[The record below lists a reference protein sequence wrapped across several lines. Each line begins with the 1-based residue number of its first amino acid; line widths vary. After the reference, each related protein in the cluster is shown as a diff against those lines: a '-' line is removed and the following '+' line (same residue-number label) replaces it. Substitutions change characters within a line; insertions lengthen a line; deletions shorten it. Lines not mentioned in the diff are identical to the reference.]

1 MLILILG
8 LKHNIKV
15 QEVQNDSAGNEE
27 GYRNEYQGRSLWG
40 EAWHRYK
47 KNKVAVAGLVVV
59 IALLIIALGTIV
71 IDLATHESVYNELV
85 LKQDIYRKLAKPSMQ
100 HIFGCDE
107 YGRDIFFRMVWG
119 TRYSLFI
126 GVSSILFALAIGLVL
141 GSIAGYYGGKIDN
154 FIMRIMDVFLSIP
167 SMVMAIAVVTALGTG
182 TFNLVLSIAIPQ
194 IPRLARIVR
203 ASVMTVRDRE
213 FIESARA
220 VGANDRL
227 IITQYVLPNAMAPI
241 IVQTSLYIGQ
251 AILAIAGLSF
261 LGIGIQPPT
270 PEWGSIL
277 NAARTYMRQAWHISL
292 IPGLVIMFTVLSL
305 NAAGDG
311 LRDALDPKLKN

>member
-1 MLILILG
+1 
-8 LKHNIKV
+8 
-15 QEVQNDSAGNEE
+15 
-27 GYRNEYQGRSLWG
+27 
-40 EAWHRYK
+40 
-47 KNKVAVAGLVVV
+47 
-59 IALLIIALGTIV
+59 
-71 IDLATHESVYNELV
+71 
-85 LKQDIYRKLAKPSMQ
+85 
-100 HIFGCDE
+100 
-107 YGRDIFFRMVWG
+107 
-119 TRYSLFI
+119 
-126 GVSSILFALAIGLVL
+126 
-141 GSIAGYYGGKIDN
+141 
-154 FIMRIMDVFLSIP
+154 
-167 SMVMAIAVVTALGTG
+167 MVMAIAVVTALGTG

-227 IITQYVLPNAMAPI
+227 IVTKYVLPNAMAPI

>member
-1 MLILILG
+1 MTQQG
-8 LKHNIKV
+8 MKK
-15 QEVQNDSAGNEE
+15 ATGM
-27 GYRNEYQGRSLWG
+27 NEYQGRSLWG

-85 LKQDIYRKLAKPSMQ
+85 F
-100 HIFGCDE
+100 FGCDE

-203 ASVMTVRDRE
+203 ASVRDRE

>member
-1 MLILILG
+1 MNT
-8 LKHNIKV
+8 K
-15 QEVQNDSAGNEE
+15 QAGNIATEAQ
-27 GYRNEYQGRSLWG
+27 YKGRSLWG

-47 KNKVAVAGLVVV
+47 KNKVAVAGLMVVV
-59 IALLIIALGTIV
+59 ALLLISVGTIIIDQVTQGSLYNDYV
-71 IDLATHESVYNELV
+71 I
-85 LKQDIYRKLAKPSMQ
+85 KQDIYNKLAAPSAK

-107 YGRDIFFRMVWG
+107 YGRDIFFRMLWG

-126 GVSSILFALAIGLVL
+126 GVSSILFALLMGLIF
-141 GSIAGYYGGKIDN
+141 GSVAGYYGGKVDN
-154 FIMRIMDVFLSIP
+154 IIMRIMDVFLSIP

-182 TFNLVLSIAIPQ
+182 TVNLVLSIAIPQ

-203 ASVMTVRDRE
+203 ASVMTVRDRD
-213 FIESARA
+213 FVESARA
-220 VGANDRL
+220 VGADDRL
-227 IITQYVLPNAMAPI
+227 IISEYVLPNAMAPI
-241 IVQTSLYIGQ
+241 IVQTSLCIGQ

-277 NAARTYMRQAWHISL
+277 NAARTYMRHAWHISL

-305 NAAGDG
+305 NLAGDG

>member
-1 MLILILG
+1 MTQQG
-8 LKHNIKV
+8 MKK
-15 QEVQNDSAGNEE
+15 DAGM
-27 GYRNEYQGRSLWG
+27 NEYQGRSLWG

-47 KNKVAVAGLVVV
+47 KNTVAVAGLVVV

-71 IDLATHESVYNELV
+71 IDIATHESVYNELV
-85 LKQDIYRKLAKPSMQ
+85 LKQDIYRKLAKPSLQ

-126 GVSSILFALAIGLVL
+126 GVSSILFALAVGLVL

-220 VGANDRL
+220 VGANDKM

>member
-1 MLILILG
+1 MTQQG
-8 LKHNIKV
+8 MKK
-15 QEVQNDSAGNEE
+15 DAGM
-27 GYRNEYQGRSLWG
+27 NEYQGRSLWG

-71 IDLATHESVYNELV
+71 IDIATHESVYNELV
-85 LKQDIYRKLAKPSMQ
+85 LKQDIYRKLAKPSLQ

-126 GVSSILFALAIGLVL
+126 GVSSILFALAVGLVL

-220 VGANDRL
+220 VGANDKM

>member
-1 MLILILG
+1 
-8 LKHNIKV
+8 
-15 QEVQNDSAGNEE
+15 
-27 GYRNEYQGRSLWG
+27 
-40 EAWHRYK
+40 
-47 KNKVAVAGLVVV
+47 
-59 IALLIIALGTIV
+59 
-71 IDLATHESVYNELV
+71 
-85 LKQDIYRKLAKPSMQ
+85 
-100 HIFGCDE
+100 
-107 YGRDIFFRMVWG
+107 MVWG

>member
-1 MLILILG
+1 MTQQG
-8 LKHNIKV
+8 MKKA
-15 QEVQNDSAGNEE
+15 AGM
-27 GYRNEYQGRSLWG
+27 NEYQGRSLWG

-59 IALLIIALGTIV
+59 IVLLIIALGTIV
-71 IDLATHESVYNELV
+71 IDLVTHESVYNELV

>member
-1 MLILILG
+1 M
-8 LKHNIKV
+8 
-15 QEVQNDSAGNEE
+15 
-27 GYRNEYQGRSLWG
+27 NEYQGRSLWG